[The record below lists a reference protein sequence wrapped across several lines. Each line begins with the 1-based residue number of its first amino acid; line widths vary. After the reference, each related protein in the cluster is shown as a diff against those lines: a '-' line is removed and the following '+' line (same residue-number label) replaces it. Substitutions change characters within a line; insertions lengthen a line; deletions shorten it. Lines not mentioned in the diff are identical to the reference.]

1 MQTSA
6 NKFGKYVLE
15 HKDKNIRIVEIFD
28 IDLNTLISLDVELEM
43 MYHTT
48 VLSGRR

>member
-1 MQTSA
+1 MAKNLWDQ
-6 NKFGKYVLE
+6 YVGE
-15 HKDKNIRIVEIFD
+15 HRDLDVEKVEIFE

-48 VLSGRR
+48 VNAK